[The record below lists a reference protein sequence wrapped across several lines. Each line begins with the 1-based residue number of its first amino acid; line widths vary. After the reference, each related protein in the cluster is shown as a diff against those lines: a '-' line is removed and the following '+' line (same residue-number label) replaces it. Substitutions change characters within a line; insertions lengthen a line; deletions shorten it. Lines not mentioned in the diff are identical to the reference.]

1 MNNNCKNTNEVN
13 EPIITFSTCFYI
25 LKAKFNPYVYVNWM
39 NNLFSLVNEKNNF
52 NLVIYTDVASIK
64 HIKSNENIE
73 NNPRVRVVIKRI
85 ENFYNYVYKEQWI
98 KNHYNNYL
106 LKDKI
111 DWRVNMLWNE
121 KIWFVKETIDKKYF
135 NTEYYGWCD
144 IGYFRNRENDYHTNL
159 MTNWPNKNMIKQIDK
174 NKVHYACVN
183 NDENYLSMLF
193 NIINN
198 KNDNGLPINDIPA
211 NQISIAGGFFILHKN
226 KINSWLNTYEKK
238 LKLYFNNNKLIKDD
252 QIIIIDCIFSDPNNF
267 ELYKENNKKYDNW
280 FLFQRILL

>member
-1 MNNNCKNTNEVN
+1 
-13 EPIITFSTCFYI
+13 
-25 LKAKFNPYVYVNWM
+25 
-39 NNLFSLVNEKNNF
+39 
-52 NLVIYTDVASIK
+52 
-64 HIKSNENIE
+64 
-73 NNPRVRVVIKRI
+73 
-85 ENFYNYVYKEQWI
+85 
-98 KNHYNNYL
+98 
-106 LKDKI
+106 
-111 DWRVNMLWNE
+111 
-121 KIWFVKETIDKKYF
+121 
-135 NTEYYGWCD
+135 
-144 IGYFRNRENDYHTNL
+144 
-159 MTNWPNKNMIKQIDK
+159 MIKQIDK